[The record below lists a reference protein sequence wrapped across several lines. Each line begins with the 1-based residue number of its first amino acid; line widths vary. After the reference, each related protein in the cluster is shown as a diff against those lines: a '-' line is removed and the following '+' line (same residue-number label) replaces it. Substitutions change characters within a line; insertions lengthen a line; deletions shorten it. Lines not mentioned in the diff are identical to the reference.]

1 MQLLLS
7 LAWRNSASRLERSI
21 LTVLAVA
28 LGVGLILGT
37 DLTASALKQELQQA
51 TQSLVGNTDA
61 EVFAFSEKGFGS
73 GMVDV
78 VRKLP
83 EVSAA
88 APVVSKRLTG
98 TANGKSISFQM
109 LGIDPDAE
117 QKLHP
122 YAIASGQDIAAADQ
136 ATVLLDQKWA
146 GDNGVSVGSKITLF
160 TGTGPDAYTVKGLLR
175 NSSFS
180 QSSFGPVV
188 FVPVAQAQ
196 KAFSLGARVTQV
208 SVSLKPTCSGSYAT
222 CTYGPFRQDLS
233 DKATEEYTVRD
244 NRAFIGGLRD
254 PYLEIQ
260 PVLIFFAI
268 MALGIGL
275 FLIYNNIAVTVLE
288 RRREIGLL
296 RAAGATP
303 GWIRALFL
311 VQAALLGAI
320 GTALGLGVGVL
331 IARQLI
337 EYLRG
342 ASGQSD
348 LGFVFDPLGFAV
360 VAGLGV
366 LATVLCAVLPATRA
380 MAIAP
385 LEAIRPQSGYQV
397 ERARRRY
404 SVLGAVLLLI
414 GLGILLPLYQSRGTD
429 PGLTGTRL
437 GLAAAAMVV
446 LFIGTLMV
454 TPLLIKPLTWLL
466 SRPFQAII
474 PVETRL
480 ARNTIIRRPNRSSLT
495 IAGILVSTALVVAVA
510 GLSQG
515 AESAGD
521 AWVNSLFVS
530 DQLIVSP
537 VHQGE
542 QIRQEINKVDGVRAT
557 SPINFL
563 SVKSG
568 DRALNLAAID
578 PLDYASRQRF
588 QFVDGTGA
596 GPYTEIEESR
606 ALLLPRSIAT
616 ARNLKVGD
624 SVPLTGSNG
633 DLTYRVAAI
642 VEHALPSPGGDE
654 TAVISL
660 ANGRQDFGVD
670 GFNILQVIPASNAPA
685 GFNASLD
692 DAAKKYGMQ
701 LESVSDVRA
710 GVRRGLDQLLLL
722 LSSVGFVGVIL
733 GLMSVVTTI
742 MLNISESGR
751 ELALLRSVGATRAQV
766 RNIILAE
773 SGLFG
778 LFGALLGTLVGLL
791 LVALMVRAAAS
802 LGFQPAYVAPWNV
815 IVGVVLI
822 ATAGSLMAV
831 LLPARRASRAS
842 VVASLRYE

>member
-7 LAWRNSASRLERSI
+7 LAWRNSASRLERSL

-37 DLTASALKQELQQA
+37 DLTASALREELRQA
-51 TQSLVGNTDA
+51 TQSLIGNTDA
-61 EVFAFSEKGFGS
+61 EVFAFSEKGFGA

-78 VRKLP
+78 VSKLP

-88 APVVSKRLTG
+88 APVVSKRLSG
-98 TANGKSISFQM
+98 TVSDRTVSFQL

-122 YAIASGQDIAAADQ
+122 YGVVEGQNIAAADK
-136 ATVLLDQKWA
+136 AAVLLDQKWA
-146 GDNGVSVGSKITLF
+146 KDNGVAVGGKVTLF
-160 TGTGPDAYTVKGLLR
+160 TATGPDDYTVKGLLR

-188 FVPVAQAQ
+188 FVPLAQAQ
-196 KAFSLGARVTQV
+196 KAFGMGARVTQV
-208 SVSLKPTCSGSYAT
+208 SVALKSSCAGSYAD
-222 CTYGPFRQDLS
+222 CTYGPFRQDLRS
-233 DKATEEYTVRD
+233 KATEEYSVRD
-244 NRAFIGGLRD
+244 NRAFVGGQRD

-311 VQAALLGAI
+311 VQAAILGVI
-320 GTALGLGVGVL
+320 GTVVGLGVGLL

-348 LGFVFDPLGFAV
+348 LTFVFDPQGASLIALLGIA
-360 VAGLGV
+360 
-366 LATVLCAVLPATRA
+366 ATVICAVLPATRA
-380 MAIAP
+380 MQVAP
-385 LEAIRPQSGYQV
+385 LEAIRPQVVLEV
-397 ERARRRY
+397 ERSRRRY
-404 SVLGAVLLLI
+404 IVVGAIVLMAGMGLLVSVYG
-414 GLGILLPLYQSRGTD
+414 SRGTD
-429 PGLTGTRL
+429 PSLTGTRL
-437 GLAAAAMVV
+437 ALAGAAMVAIF
-446 LFIGTLMV
+446 LGTLLV
-454 TPLLIKPLTWLL
+454 TPLIMSPLTWVL
-466 SRPFQAII
+466 SRPFQAIVPI
-474 PVETRL
+474 ETRL

-495 IAGILVSTALVVAVA
+495 IAGLLVSAALVVAVA

-515 AESAGD
+515 AEGAGD
-521 AWVNSLFVS
+521 AWINSLFVS
-530 DQLIVSP
+530 DQLMVSP
-537 VHQGE
+537 AHQGD
-542 QIRQEINKVDGVRAT
+542 QIRQEINKVDGVAAT

-563 SVKSG
+563 TVKSG
-568 DRALNLAAID
+568 DRAINLAAID

-588 QFVDGTGA
+588 QFVEGTGA

-606 ALLLPRSIAT
+606 ALLLPQSIAA
-616 ARNLKVGD
+616 ARNLAVGD

-633 DLTYRVAAI
+633 DVTYRVAA
-642 VEHALPSPGGDE
+642 VVRHALPSPGGDE
-654 TAVISL
+654 TAIISL
-660 ANGRQDFGVD
+660 ANGRQDFGVQ
-670 GFNILQVIPASNAPA
+670 GFNILQVVPRSNPPA

-701 LESVSDVRA
+701 LESVADVRA

-722 LSSVGFVGVIL
+722 LGSIGFVGVIL
-733 GLMSVVTTI
+733 GLMSVATTI
-742 MLNISESGR
+742 LLNISESGR

-778 LFGALLGTLVGLL
+778 LFGSLLGTGVGLL
-791 LVALMVRAAAS
+791 LIALMVRAAGS
-802 LGFQPAYVAPWNV
+802 LGFQPTYIAPWNV
-815 IVGVVLI
+815 ILGVLLI
-822 ATAGSLMAV
+822 ATVGSLLAV
-831 LLPARRASRAS
+831 ILPARRASRAS